1 MVYAGSPVPAS
12 SGAIEEGGGT
22 SCNMGLLYP
31 LGRGRQAGSM
41 CPQVDGRPPGLS
53 SPPGGE
59 PGQQKVACDS
69 PASCVQ
75 GEREGPRPRIRA
87 RGSPVVWVGPAAS
100 LPPRAGPALASHLAG
115 LQIKLVEYWR
125 VAEELSPPTD
135 VHMNRAFV
143 LETGGW
149 EGEALQP
156 NSLKFLLFQAL
167 PPHLKFPGTPA
178 CV

>member
-1 MVYAGSPVPAS
+1 MVSCQEAWGKGCQDRHKGVLAAWREKRDLGLSEGMGDWETGKEKSLGRMWVVYAGSPVPAS

-75 GEREGPRPRIRA
+75 GEREGPRPRIRGLGA
-87 RGSPVVWVGPAAS
+87 LPLSGWVLRPHCHPGLAQP
-100 LPPRAGPALASHLAG
+100 LPPTSLGSR
-115 LQIKLVEYWR
+115 
-125 VAEELSPPTD
+125 LSWSSI
-135 VHMNRAFV
+135 
-143 LETGGW
+143 GG
-149 EGEALQP
+149 
-156 NSLKFLLFQAL
+156 
-167 PPHLKFPGTPA
+167 
-178 CV
+178 